1 MTRED
6 IEKCF
11 SYQAADAALQYYEQ
25 EYLQP
30 RISESMDVVDAFEAG
45 AEWAHKR
52 LVHKACDWLRTTS
65 NFYQGGSDNLP
76 EVICMFDTIN
86 EMVDG
91 FRKEMA
97 DNFQKVME
105 E

>member
-1 MTRED
+1 MTREELIKQEAHRLGQKYFPD
-6 IEKCF
+6 DQNIWARPNYEAKF
-11 SYQAADAALQYYEQ
+11 VSDACMQMAE
-25 EYLQP
+25 
-30 RISESMDVVDAFEAG
+30 FE
-45 AEWAHKR
+45 HKR
-52 LVHKACDWLRTTS
+52 LVEKACDWLMATS
-65 NFYQGGSDNLP
+65 NFYQGGSNALP

-86 EMVDG
+86 EMVDS

>member
-1 MTRED
+1 MTRKGL
-6 IEKCF
+6 I
-11 SYQAADAALQYYEQ
+11 EQ
-25 EYLQP
+25 EAQRLGQMYFP
-30 RISESMDVVDAFEAG
+30 DECNVWARPNYEAQFVSNACMQM
-45 AEWAHKR
+45 AEWEHKI
-52 LVHKACDWLRTTS
+52 LVEKACDWLRTTS

-86 EMVDG
+86 EMVDS

>member
-1 MTRED
+1 MTRE
-6 IEKCF
+6 EKAHSLGQMYFPDDQCIWARPNYEAKF
-11 SYQAADAALQYYEQ
+11 VSDACMQMAE
-25 EYLQP
+25 
-30 RISESMDVVDAFEAG
+30 FE
-45 AEWAHKR
+45 HKR
-52 LVHKACDWLRTTS
+52 LVEKACDWLRATS
-65 NFYQGGSDNLP
+65 NFYQGGSNALP

-86 EMVDG
+86 EMVDS

>member
-1 MTRED
+1 MTRE
-6 IEKCF
+6 EKAHSLGQMYF
-11 SYQAADAALQYYEQ
+11 PDESNIWARPNYEAHFVSNACMQ
-25 EYLQP
+25 
-30 RISESMDVVDAFEAG
+30 I
-45 AEWAHKR
+45 AEWEHKR
-52 LVHKACDWLRTTS
+52 LVEKACDWLRTTS

-86 EMVDG
+86 EMVDS

-97 DNFQKVME
+97 DNFQKVIE

>member
-1 MTRED
+1 MTRE
-6 IEKCF
+6 EKAHSLGQKYF
-11 SYQAADAALQYYEQ
+11 PDDQNIWARPNYEAQ
-25 EYLQP
+25 WVAKACMQ
-30 RISESMDVVDAFEAG
+30 M
-45 AEWAHKR
+45 AEWEHKR
-52 LVHKACDWLRTTS
+52 LVEKACDWFRATS

-86 EMVDG
+86 EMVDS

>member
-1 MTRED
+1 MTREELIKQEAHRLGQKYFPD
-6 IEKCF
+6 DQNIWARPNYEAKWV
-11 SYQAADAALQYYEQ
+11 ADSCMQ
-25 EYLQP
+25 
-30 RISESMDVVDAFEAG
+30 I
-45 AEWAHKR
+45 AELEHKM
-52 LVHKACDWLRTTS
+52 LVEKACDWLRATS
-65 NFYQGGSDNLP
+65 NFYQGGSDNSP

-86 EMVDG
+86 EMVDS

>member
-1 MTRED
+1 MTRE
-6 IEKCF
+6 EKANSLGQMYF
-11 SYQAADAALQYYEQ
+11 PDEANIWARPNYEAQ
-25 EYLQP
+25 FVSNACMQMAE
-30 RISESMDVVDAFEAG
+30 FE
-45 AEWAHKR
+45 HNR
-52 LVHKACDWLRTTS
+52 LVEKACDWLMATS
-65 NFYQGGSDNLP
+65 NFYQGGSNALP

-86 EMVDG
+86 EMVDS

>member
-6 IEKCF
+6 KAHSLGQMYFPDEANIWARPNYEAKF
-11 SYQAADAALQYYEQ
+11 VSDACLQMAE
-25 EYLQP
+25 
-30 RISESMDVVDAFEAG
+30 FE
-45 AEWAHKR
+45 HKR
-52 LVHKACDWLRTTS
+52 LVEKACDWLRTTS

-86 EMVDG
+86 EMVDR
-91 FRKEMA
+91 FRKEMV